1 MLNDRLAGLIGVA
14 ESADARP
21 TDQSEAVFARL
32 GAQLDAELTKMNRL
46 LDAELPVLNTRLRQ
60 ASMPAIVRRPPASG
74 AGAPSIAVT

>member
-32 GAQLDAELTKMNRL
+32 EVQLDAELTELNRL
-46 LDAELPVLNTRLRQ
+46 LDAELPALNARLRQ
-60 ASMPAIVRRPPASG
+60 ASMPEIVRRPQQVVPA
-74 AGAPSIAVT
+74 PKAVP